1 MTKGPK
7 GMIPLMGTAAKGMR
21 KAFGGKNMR
30 SAAKKMKR
38 IM

>member
-1 MTKGPK
+1 
-7 GMIPLMGTAAKGMR
+7 MIPLMGTAAKGMR
-21 KAFGGKNMR
+21 KGFGGKNMK